1 MFINLLE
8 LMNWNNLVVEGLS
21 QFQTIMLIIILK
33 ILIFALFKKK
43 NISAKYQL
51 CGYCTAVKVQCLAFM
66 TKQIVQHDEIR

>member
-1 MFINLLE
+1 MQKTRLVSQITIGLVMFINLLE

-43 NISAKYQL
+43 IFLQNTSCVDIALQ
-51 CGYCTAVKVQCLAFM
+51 
-66 TKQIVQHDEIR
+66 

>member
-33 ILIFALFKKK
+33 ILIPGICTLQEK

-51 CGYCTAVKVQCLAFM
+51 CGYCTAVKFNV
-66 TKQIVQHDEIR
+66 

>member
-33 ILIFALFKKK
+33 ILIFALFKEKIFLQ
-43 NISAKYQL
+43 NTSCVDIALQ
-51 CGYCTAVKVQCLAFM
+51 
-66 TKQIVQHDEIR
+66 